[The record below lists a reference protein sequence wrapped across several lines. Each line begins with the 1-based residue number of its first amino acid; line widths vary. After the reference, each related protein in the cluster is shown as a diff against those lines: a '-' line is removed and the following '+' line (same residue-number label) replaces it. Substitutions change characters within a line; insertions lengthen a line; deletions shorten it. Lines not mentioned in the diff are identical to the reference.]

1 MARLLTESELG
12 LWILERLG
20 APLVVVELTE
30 GSLRHCV
37 ESAKRWFSSK
47 KGVQRELDLDLLGA
61 QQHYVLPED
70 VDQVA
75 EVAFPESALD
85 LSLTLAPGF
94 FLPDQS
100 IPYHALAAPQ
110 SGGLYSAYTQSLQ
123 YIETA
128 KRVLGIETDW
138 AYNPET
144 RTLTVFPTPQTGGR
158 ARVYYKSSAFTIEQ
172 LRERDHDLLKRY
184 ALAVAKEVL
193 GRIRGKRETLG
204 ATGPVTL
211 DGKDLLDESK
221 EEIEK
226 LNEEIG
232 QSGFPMG
239 FLSA

>member
-20 APLVVVELTE
+20 APLVVVELTA
-30 GSLRHCV
+30 GSLQHCV

-47 KGVQRELDLDLLGA
+47 KGVMRERDLELLGA
-61 QQHYVLPED
+61 QQSYLLPED
-70 VDQVA
+70 VDQVT

-85 LSLTLAPGF
+85 LSLTLAPGY

-110 SGGLYSAYTQSLQ
+110 SGGLYSSYTQSLQ

-128 KRVLGIETDW
+128 KRVLGIESDW
-138 AYNPET
+138 QYNPET
-144 RTLTVFPTPQTGGR
+144 RTLTVFPTPKTTGT
-158 ARVYYKSSAFTIEQ
+158 ARYYYKSSQFTIEQ
-172 LRERDHDLLKRY
+172 LRERDHDLVKRY
-184 ALAVAKEVL
+184 ALAVAKEIL

-221 EEIEK
+221 EEMEK

-232 QSGFPMG
+232 QAGLPMG